1 DSLPEATLIAAASG
15 VVLLANERV
24 AALCGELDGNP
35 GARHSPAGRSVSD
48 VLFQITASHR
58 ANEFAAQALTWLNH
72 SPHGDDLSAQT
83 KSQLD

>member
-1 DSLPEATLIAAASG
+1 WRELSRAGALDAQVRRYRALIDAWVDSLPEATLIASASG

-48 VLFQITASHR
+48 VLFQITAS
-58 ANEFAAQALTWLNH
+58 
-72 SPHGDDLSAQT
+72 
-83 KSQLD
+83 